1 MVLGVSG
8 CLRRLVNC
16 VVEHSCLV
24 RRILDCW
31 RLCLFVEFLEVLL
44 ETGIVAVRSSTIYYT
59 ILNTSTI
66 ENHKIRKSR
75 FVERA

>member
-16 VVEHSCLV
+16 VVEDSCLV

-44 ETGIVAVRSSTIYYT
+44 ETGIVAV
-59 ILNTSTI
+59 
-66 ENHKIRKSR
+66 
-75 FVERA
+75 

>member
-16 VVEHSCLV
+16 VVEDNCLV
-24 RRILDCW
+24 RRVLDCW

-44 ETGIVAVRSSTIYYT
+44 
-59 ILNTSTI
+59 
-66 ENHKIRKSR
+66 
-75 FVERA
+75 

>member
-16 VVEHSCLV
+16 VVGENCLV

-31 RLCLFVEFLEVLL
+31 RLFMEFLEVLL
-44 ETGIVAVRSSTIYYT
+44 ETGIVAV
-59 ILNTSTI
+59 
-66 ENHKIRKSR
+66 
-75 FVERA
+75 